1 MSFFIIPSGESYCND
16 RHKVFRESKN
26 IYERM
31 VFYYGNYKN
40 RAASCWQGS
49 HRKSGD
55 QAESPKVNLLT
66 DIQAKLQ
73 AGKDAG
79 YAQWAKVFN
88 LKQKAPFLTDL
99 LESSGEI
106 RLTAEEHAAFTQ
118 YLHLVRQRD
127 DMERK
132 QIYFRGYTGAV
143 AYLRKIIR
151 WRCRKV
157 MEALVKKFKTT

>member
-1 MSFFIIPSGESYCND
+1 MLARVAQKVKRSGRVAEGQSAD
-16 RHKVFRESKN
+16 GH
-26 IYERM
+26 
-31 VFYYGNYKN
+31 
-40 RAASCWQGS
+40 
-49 HRKSGD
+49 SG
-55 QAESPKVNLLT
+55 K
-66 DIQAKLQ
+66 I
-73 AGKDAG
+73 AGRKDAG